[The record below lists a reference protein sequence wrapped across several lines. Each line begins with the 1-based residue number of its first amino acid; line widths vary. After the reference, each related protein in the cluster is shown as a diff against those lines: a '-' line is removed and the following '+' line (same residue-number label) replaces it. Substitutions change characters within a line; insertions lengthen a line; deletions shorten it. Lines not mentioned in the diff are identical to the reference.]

1 MDFPRC
7 GEIYPVNFDPTIGH
21 ETKKA
26 RPALII
32 TNDINNEYSPVVTV
46 IPLSGN
52 VIYELTKDFPKYEIY
67 GITNQLRRAAVSIP
81 SNIAEGSSRSSSK
94 DRKRFYEIARSSVV
108 EIDTQLEIS
117 KELNY
122 FNSQSESKILQIEDT
137 MNSLFAMLT
146 KLKER
151 TK

>member
-1 MDFPRC
+1 MSLQRKLSRKINFLKELVAMDFPRC

-67 GITNQLRRAAVSIP
+67 GITNQLRRAAVSR
-81 SNIAEGSSRSSSK
+81 GSGRMVSTRPMS
-94 DRKRFYEIARSSVV
+94 
-108 EIDTQLEIS
+108 
-117 KELNY
+117 
-122 FNSQSESKILQIEDT
+122 
-137 MNSLFAMLT
+137 T
-146 KLKER
+146 KSGVPGG
-151 TK
+151 